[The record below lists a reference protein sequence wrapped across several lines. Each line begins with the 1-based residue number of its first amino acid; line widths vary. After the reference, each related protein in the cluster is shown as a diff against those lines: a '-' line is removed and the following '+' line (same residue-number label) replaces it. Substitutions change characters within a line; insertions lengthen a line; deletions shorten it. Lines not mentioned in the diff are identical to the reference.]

1 MPIRRGA
8 LSFARFRLDGSV
20 PKDTRKWLSK
30 ALEARAFEGIDPK
43 GDDDRASGF
52 VSLERPEVAEFPAGE
67 LFRGMHA
74 LFAWRVE
81 KLRIPGQL
89 IRAQLS
95 EWSQAFEQKNGR
107 APGRREKTEQKDV
120 IRRALRSKTEPGVKV
135 FDVSLDLAAKE
146 LAVWAT
152 SRSVVDEVTEALAS
166 SLEVKLIPKVP
177 ASLID
182 ADTLDRLAPTTE
194 LFGDELAT
202 PKQRKDEVP

>member
-8 LSFARFRLDGSV
+8 LSFARFRLDGRF
-20 PKDTRKWLSK
+20 PKDTRKWLIK
-30 ALEARAFEGIDPK
+30 ALESRSFEAIDPK
-43 GDDDRASGF
+43 GDDERASGF
-52 VSLERPEVAEFPAGE
+52 VSMERPEVAEFPTGE

-89 IRAQLS
+89 IRTQLS

-107 APGRREKTEQKDV
+107 APGRREKTEQKDT
-120 IRRALRSKTEPGVKV
+120 IRRALRSKTEPGVRV
-135 FDVSLDLAAKE
+135 FDVSIDFSAKE

-152 SRSVVDEVTEALAS
+152 TRSVVEEVTEALAS
-166 SLEVKLIPKVP
+166 TLELKLIPKVP
-177 ASLID
+177 AALVD

-202 PKQRKDEVP
+202 PKKEVA